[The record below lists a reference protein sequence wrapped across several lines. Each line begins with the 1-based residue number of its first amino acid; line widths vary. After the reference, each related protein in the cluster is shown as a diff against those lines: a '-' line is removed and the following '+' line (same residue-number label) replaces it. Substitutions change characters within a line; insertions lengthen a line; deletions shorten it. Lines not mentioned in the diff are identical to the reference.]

1 MRGTIVRALSGL
13 YYVLSEGE
21 TFECRARGAFRNRKQ
36 TPLVGDEVE
45 FGEGAVESILPRL
58 NSFERPPVANVELM
72 VIVAPVKD
80 PEPSLSILDRVAIA
94 AEKRNTEVLI
104 CVSKTDL
111 ADDGVSVNIEE
122 HYRNAYPV
130 LTVCAPDGRGVEEL
144 KERIRGRK
152 TALAGPS
159 GAGKSTLANALLGS
173 ERSATGEISERLRR
187 GKNTTRH
194 CELFTADGLMIFDT
208 PGFTSFDIEDIASAE
223 LAGLYPDI
231 ARFEGGCRFA
241 DCRHISEPDCSVK
254 AALERGEIS
263 PSRYDS
269 YRSIYSELLETEK
282 RLR

>member
-1 MRGTIVRALSGL
+1 MRGTIVRSVSGF

-21 TFECRARGAFRNRKQ
+21 IFECRARGAFRNRKQ
-36 TPLVGDEVE
+36 TPLTGDEVE
-45 FGEGAVESILPRL
+45 FSGGAVEKILPRL

-80 PEPSLSILDRVAIA
+80 PEPSLPILDRVAIA
-94 AEKRNTEVLI
+94 AEKRKTEILI

-111 ADDGVSVNIEE
+111 ARDSVSVNIEE

-130 LTVCAPDGRGVEEL
+130 ITVCAPEGKGIEEL
-144 KERIRGRK
+144 KAMIRGKK

-187 GKNTTRH
+187 GRNTTRH
-194 CELFTADGLMIFDT
+194 CELFTEGGLMIFDT
-208 PGFTSFDIEDIASAE
+208 PGFTSFDTDDVPSAE
-223 LAGLYPDI
+223 LSALYPDI

-263 PSRYDS
+263 PGRYDS
-269 YRSIYSELLETEK
+269 YKSIYSELLEAEK